1 MTMKK
6 FKFLVFLMGVFLLCS
21 PALAYSG
28 KIFIYHSAVSNASL
42 GSVNDLQI
50 TVYASSPYQDG
61 GSNELVLNTD
71 YTLDRNGKYQGTTDS
86 IVIDVLS
93 CSGSRAYVLLK
104 GNGRYAV
111 TSGQLGDPVGP
122 DQVISSLTSYLTGNP
137 AAPTITSKEPGFEVA
152 KIEWTYSANYNYSGF
167 EFEVSTAPGAGFD
180 ANRIGGVTEVA
191 KSGPPV
197 QYVIGEL
204 VDGRLLEP
212 GETYYIRL
220 RGKVNGFAQT
230 FYSSYVEDSFTMQ
243 SGGAV
248 PMTIN
253 IKRVA
258 ASGLGINSFSVPNAS
273 AAVSNGMRNGSM
285 VQYEPS
291 TVTSGL
297 DLCNLINSI
306 WGMPCV
312 RTIGTWDRDN
322 QIEKG
327 VKITYSGNDISAA
340 SITNLNN
347 AFPSLEPGRGYQV
360 YVKPE
365 PDADVNI
372 QFTLQ

>member
-1 MTMKK
+1 MKK
-6 FKFLVFLMGVFLLCS
+6 LKFLVFLMGVFLLCS

-28 KIFIYHSAVSNASL
+28 KIFIYHSAVSNANLGAVNSL
-42 GSVNDLQI
+42 DIS
-50 TVYASSPYQDG
+50 VYASSPYQDG

-111 TSGQLGDPVGP
+111 TSGALGDPVGP
-122 DQVISSLTSYLTGNP
+122 DQIISSLASYLTGDP
-137 AAPTITSKEPGFEVA
+137 AAPTITNKEPGFEVA
-152 KIEWTYSANYNYSGF
+152 KIEWTYSSNYNYSGF
-167 EFEVSTAPGAGFD
+167 ELEVSTAPGAGFD
-180 ANRIGGVTEVA
+180 ANKLGGVTNVA

-197 QYVIGEL
+197 PYVIGEL
-204 VDGRLLEP
+204 IDGRLLEP
-212 GETYYIRL
+212 GQTYYIRL
-220 RGKVNGFAQT
+220 RGKVNGYTQT
-230 FYSSYVEDSFTMQ
+230 FYSPYVEDSFTMQ

-258 ASGLGINSFSVPNAS
+258 ASGMGITAFSVPNAS
-273 AAVSNGMRNGSM
+273 AAVSDPTRNG
-285 VQYEPS
+285 VATTATPQ
-291 TVTSGL
+291 TVASAL
-297 DLCNLINSI
+297 DLCNLINNI
-306 WGMPCV
+306 WAGPCV
-312 RTIGTWDRDN
+312 RTFGTWDEDN

-327 VKITYSGNDISAA
+327 VNITYSGGSISSA
-340 SITNLNN
+340 SATELNN
-347 AFPSLEPGRGYQV
+347 AFAALEPGRGYQV
-360 YVKPE
+360 YVKP
-365 PDADVNI
+365 DVDEDVDI